1 MIITALQE
9 VGGEACLREVAK
21 RVAEMEDGGGA
32 PPSRSLSKSVYV
44 SMVQSHLPKMSL
56 AGIVEYDAGADTLR
70 LIDLPPDYRYL
81 LEFVERGDVPW
92 CLYYL
97 ALSVAGII
105 SGLLYSAYGGASVG
119 SILILIFSGLVFAS
133 SLLHTARTYGL
144 RGNELLPKG
153 NESLTRVKHALTKY
167 LNPPSY
173 FTPKGE
179 KRRKEKK

>member
-21 RVAEMEDGGGA
+21 RVAEMEAGGEW
-32 PPSRSLSKSVYV
+32 PPNRSLSKSVYV
-44 SMVQSHLPKMSL
+44 SMVQNHLPKMRL
-56 AGIVEYDAGADTLR
+56 AGIVEYDVGADTLR
-70 LIDLPPDYRYL
+70 LIDLPPDYRCL

-97 ALSVAGII
+97 ALSVAGIL
-105 SGLLYSAYGGASVG
+105 SGLLYAAYGGASVG
-119 SILILIFSGLVFAS
+119 SNLILIFSSLVLAS

-144 RGNELLPKG
+144 RGNELLLKG
-153 NESLTRVKHALTKY
+153 NESLTRVKHTLTKY

-179 KRRKEKK
+179 KGGKEKK